1 MLKRV
6 TFLVIILFTFFLVS
20 AQETKVVRDLRLW
33 TGAKIQKTF
42 AKDWT
47 ISLEEEI
54 RFKNNISEINN
65 FFTEVGLRY
74 RINKNFAL
82 GGGFRYTQDKTED
95 NTFRDIPGIISI

>member
-1 MLKRV
+1 MLNRV
-6 TFLVIILFTFFLVS
+6 IFVAIILLPFLHVS
-20 AQETKVVRDLRLW
+20 AQETKVVKDLRLW
-33 TGAKIQKTF
+33 TGVKIQKTF

-74 RINKNFAL
+74 RINKDFAL